1 MFSNKNQVE
10 AGFKG
15 HPIESICTQLEPYG
29 PIWTHFDPFGSIW
42 TRDVARLKSL
52 QNWGAFRELFWVLL
66 TKTEN
71 FCANLKKNGSFLGA
85 FLGAFDKNGKVL
97 CYI

>member
-15 HPIESICTQLEPYG
+15 HPIESICTQLGPYG

-42 TRDVARLKSL
+42 TRDVARLKYL
-52 QNWGAFRELFWVLL
+52 QNWGAFRELFWLLL
-66 TKTEN
+66 TKKEN
-71 FCANLKKNGSFLGA
+71 FSAIFFIGSFLGA
-85 FLGAFDKNGKVL
+85 FLGAFEKYV
-97 CYI
+97 